1 MMQALSRG
9 NMRRTIPLLL
19 ALGLVAC
26 SKPSP
31 PQGRWEGGYSA
42 NGTIVAG
49 RVEIGAD
56 GQVRIS
62 APDIT
67 NLQSAKPE
75 QLQQERERLAADLAS
90 GWDGVA
96 PRPLDFDGKTFR
108 KPGGVAPQMV
118 WDKASN
124 QMTLELYI
132 GANPALP
139 VPLRPVDSF
148 HDNPW
153 PSG

>member
-1 MMQALSRG
+1 
-9 NMRRTIPLLL
+9 MRRTLVLLL
-19 ALGLVAC
+19 FAALAGC

-31 PQGRWEGGYSA
+31 PQGRWEGGYSS
-42 NGTIVAG
+42 NGTLVAA

-56 GQVRIS
+56 GQVRLS

-67 NLQSAKPE
+67 NLQTARPE
-75 QLQQERERLAADLAS
+75 RLRQEREALAADLAS
-90 GWDGVA
+90 GWDGVK
-96 PRPLDFDGKTFR
+96 PRQFDFDGKTFR

-124 QMTLELYI
+124 SMTLELYI

-139 VPLRPVDSF
+139 IPLRPVDDF
-148 HDNPW
+148 HDNPFAT
-153 PSG
+153 G

>member
-1 MMQALSRG
+1 
-9 NMRRTIPLLL
+9 MRRIACLLL
-19 ALGLVAC
+19 LTVLPGLISAC
-26 SKPSP
+26 SKPTP
-31 PQGRWEGGYSA
+31 PPGRWEGGYDA
-42 NGTIVAG
+42 NGTIIVA

-56 GQVRIS
+56 GGVRVS

-67 NLQSAKPE
+67 NLQGAKPE
-75 QLQQERERLAADLAS
+75 QLQQERERLSADLAS
-90 GWDGVA
+90 GWDGVT
-96 PRPLDFDGKTFR
+96 PRIFDFDGKTFR

-139 VPLRPVDSF
+139 VPLRPVDGF
-148 HDNPW
+148 HDDPFGSA
-153 PSG
+153 SG

>member
-1 MMQALSRG
+1 
-9 NMRRTIPLLL
+9 MRRSLVLLL
-19 ALGLVAC
+19 FAALAAC

-31 PQGRWEGGYSA
+31 PQGRWEGGYA
-42 NGTIVAG
+42 GNGTLVAA
-49 RVEIGAD
+49 RVEIGPD
-56 GQVRIS
+56 GQVRVS

-67 NLQSAKPE
+67 NLQNAKPE
-75 QLQQERERLAADLAS
+75 QVRQQRETLAADLAG
-90 GWDGVA
+90 GWDSVA

-108 KPGGVAPQMV
+108 KPGGIAPQMT

-139 VPLRPVDSF
+139 VTLRPVDAF

-153 PSG
+153 PAG